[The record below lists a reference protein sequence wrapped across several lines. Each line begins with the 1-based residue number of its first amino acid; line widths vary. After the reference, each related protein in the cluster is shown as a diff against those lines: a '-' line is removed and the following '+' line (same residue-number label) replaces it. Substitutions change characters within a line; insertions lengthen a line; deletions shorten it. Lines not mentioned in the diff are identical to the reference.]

1 MRIAYFGI
9 DMFYPCLETLIKDG
23 HEIICIFT
31 QTYADEEYDAAQKV
45 KTCAAAHHIS
55 VHTQPPTQDDIKTL
69 SEQGCEM
76 ILSAGYKY
84 KIPNWHDENIHYAVN
99 IHPSLLPVGGGRMP
113 LPLAITKGCKET
125 GVTLHQIS
133 SDWDAGDILLQKR
146 IPLSQSDILDS
157 LLEQAQKDAV
167 HLLRQFLKN
176 PDEYWKNATPQNPD
190 DIEYWPMPEAG
201 HFAADFTKNVHEVEK
216 FLRAHRFTHPN
227 GDVEYIAD
235 VHFDITE
242 HSEEPGTVLS
252 EDNDT
257 FSIAVADGILSFTV
271 CLRPNT

>member
-23 HEIICIFT
+23 HDIICIFT
-31 QTYADEEYDAAQKV
+31 QTYSDEEYDAAQKV
-45 KTCAAAHHIS
+45 KSCAAAQNIPVHI
-55 VHTQPPTQDDIKTL
+55 QPPTRTDIEALFEQDCDMVL
-69 SEQGCEM
+69 C
-76 ILSAGYKY
+76 AGYKY
-84 KIPNWHDENIHYAVN
+84 KIPDWHNGSIKYAVN

-157 LLEQAQKDAV
+157 LLEQAQKDSV
-167 HLLRQFLKN
+167 SLMRQFLEDPN
-176 PDEYWKNATPQNPD
+176 EYWQNATPQNPD

-201 HFAADFTKNVHEVEK
+201 HFAADFTKNVNEVEK
-216 FLRAHRFTHPN
+216 YLRAHRFTHPN

-242 HSEEPGTVLS
+242 HAYEPGTVLS

-257 FSIAVADGILSFTV
+257 FSIAVADGVLSFTV